1 MNPTFKARWN
11 QAVGYARPDIITY
24 DQMQDILKQR
34 NQTAYVK
41 YVTVNGH
48 IHFAHVVQIAEGD
61 DLTVLLCV
69 AVGQQSTNLWKF
81 QLDNL
86 PAMSSWDTIELKGM
100 NDEAIKAA
108 NFSTDNPVDDFLP
121 CPKEYL
127 QAISSQED
135 QNGQPEGW

>member
-1 MNPTFKARWN
+1 MSPIFKARWN
-11 QAVGYARPDIITY
+11 QEVGYAQPTIITT
-24 DQMQDILKQR
+24 DEMQEILKQK

-69 AVGQQSTNLWKF
+69 RVGQQSTNLWKF

-86 PAMSSWDTIELKGM
+86 PAMSSWDTIELKGL
-100 NDEAIKAA
+100 NDEAIKAQK
-108 NFSTDNPVDDFLP
+108 FGEDKPLSDFLP